1 MLLKKYLWQTK
12 VRTPNFYVT
21 PKVYKKDIL
30 GRPVVTSIDCYTSK
44 ISKFVDQ
51 YLQPHAKFLPFYVEG
66 TADFINKLAKVKY
79 KSTNSNLVT
88 LDVRAFCTNVFNHKC
103 RSCERNT

>member
-21 PKVYKKDIL
+21 PKVYKK
-30 GRPVVTSIDCYTSK
+30 
-44 ISKFVDQ
+44 DQ

-79 KSTNSNLVT
+79 KSKNSNLVT